1 MGSELHGKTLGVVG
15 FGRIGFL
22 TAMRARAFGMQ
33 VLAHDAFLSPD
44 AVTLIESQAK
54 LVPLE
59 ELLRRSHAVSCHL
72 PGGPQT
78 RGLFGAAAFCQM
90 RPGAL
95 FVNASRG
102 EVVDEAALLAALEEG
117 RLAGAAL
124 DVRWQ
129 EPPVIG
135 RLESMDNVI
144 LTPHIGAFTHEAQE
158 RVIAAVCR
166 DVSAVLTGGSAVN
179 FVNFPQPRRPAPTE

>member
-1 MGSELHGKTLGVVG
+1 
-15 FGRIGFL
+15 
-22 TAMRARAFGMQ
+22 
-33 VLAHDAFLSPD
+33 
-44 AVTLIESQAK
+44 
-54 LVPLE
+54 
-59 ELLRRSHAVSCHL
+59 
-72 PGGPQT
+72 
-78 RGLFGAAAFCQM
+78 
-90 RPGAL
+90 
-95 FVNASRG
+95 VNASRG